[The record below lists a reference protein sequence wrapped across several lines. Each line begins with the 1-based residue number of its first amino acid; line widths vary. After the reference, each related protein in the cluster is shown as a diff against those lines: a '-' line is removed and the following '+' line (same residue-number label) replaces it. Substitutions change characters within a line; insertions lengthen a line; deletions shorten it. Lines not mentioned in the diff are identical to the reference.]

1 MVKSIPKNQ
10 LWISIA
16 LGCVSQLAFGQDN
29 TQYSNDSNTVEN
41 ADIGYN
47 DFYAQGYSEDFG
59 WEEKSL
65 LGEELPTVLTAAK
78 LKQPKAEV
86 PASVTVITDEQIKV
100 WGVRTLPELMK
111 FVPGMFVGHADHENN
126 TSVAYHT
133 SNPNTMRRLQVLVD
147 GRSVY
152 KAAIAKIIWDDIGL
166 SLEDIDRI
174 EVTRGPNAA
183 LYGANSYLGIINIKT
198 KHPEDSQGSL
208 VSWRKGNKGVQDV
221 HFRHG
226 LSFTA
231 TSLRISGSVKADE
244 GFDGENAEENKDDIR
259 DGRKHGFINAY
270 LNHELNSSSNL
281 TLKLGYKSG
290 KTEMRQID
298 FDQSPPDKTTTNG
311 YVYTRWEKE
320 FSNNHQSHLQAYWQK
335 DELKQPH
342 DVCAPTLTLSSGLA
356 QLHKQN
362 SEWANAVGALPI
374 LYKDPEPEPGFEPA
388 NLEGIVNGLRGGAF
402 DSDFIQSNL
411 GFDVTQQDLDLT
423 QTVLNQPA
431 DQQLIFDDYA
441 CGEANTDL
449 SEQRIDIEW
458 QDTMRWNDQL
468 RTVSGISFRQDSAYS
483 QTYFNGHVNNNTWR
497 AFLNAEYRATRWLIF
512 NTGGMYESETHND
525 AEFSPKL
532 AANFLIDSQQSI
544 RLVASQAVRSPDLL
558 ENQPEYIVTVKNL
571 TSNYLGLSQ
580 ADFYQQNITDDNKKA
595 LKPERIT
602 SYEVGYF
609 VAGDFKGVNT
619 EFDIKFFREELR
631 DMISDPMTLQA
642 THISNDNE
650 ADIKGVEFQL
660 LSRIN
665 YNHSILANYMYSDVD
680 SRYVGNRLTD
690 KEIQRVEK
698 LETRLSSTES
708 TMISWMY
715 NSTSWSASL
724 SYFNQDREQTSNPYE
739 RFQLSMS
746 KPFVIAGLNAEVS
759 YYIQHNRELDS
770 PLTYKNQKH
779 SNRNLYYGQL
789 ALEF

>member
-1 MVKSIPKNQ
+1 MNKLWFSIT
-10 LWISIA
+10 
-16 LGCVSQLAFGQDN
+16 LGCASQLSLAQELN
-29 TQYSNDSNTVEN
+29 NQPSPRS
-41 ADIGYN
+41 DIPSSAPTAIDYN
-47 DFYAQGYSEDFG
+47 DFYVQGYGENLG
-59 WEEKSL
+59 WEEENL
-65 LGEELPTVLTAAK
+65 LGEELPMVLTAAR
-78 LKQPKAEV
+78 LQQPKAEV
-86 PASVTVITDEQIKV
+86 PASVTVITAEQIKV

-152 KAAIAKIIWDDIGL
+152 KSAIATVIWDDIGL
-166 SLEDIDRI
+166 ALEDIDRI

-226 LSFTA
+226 LSFDS

-244 GFDGENAEENKDDIR
+244 GFDGEQAEDNKDEQR

-270 LNHELNSSSNL
+270 LNHELDSSSNL
-281 TLKLGYKSG
+281 TLQMGYKSG

-311 YVYTRWEKE
+311 YVYTRWQKE

-335 DELKQPH
+335 DDLKQSH
-342 DVCAPTLTLSSGLA
+342 DVCVPTLTLSRDLA
-356 QLHKQN
+356 SLHKQN
-362 SEWANAVGALPI
+362 DEWANAVGALPI
-374 LYKDPEPEPGFEPA
+374 LYRDPEPDQGLEPA
-388 NLEGIVNGLRGGAF
+388 ALEGLVSGLRAGAL
-402 DSDFIQSNL
+402 DRSAVAGL

-423 QTVLNQPA
+423 QILLSQPA

-441 CGEANTDL
+441 CGNVDTDL
-449 SEQRIDIEW
+449 AEQRVDIEW
-458 QDTMRWNDQL
+458 QDTLRWNDEL
-468 RTVSGISFRQDSAYS
+468 RTVSGLSFRQDSAYS
-483 QTYFNGHVNNNTWR
+483 RTYFNGHVNNNTWR

-512 NTGGMYESETHND
+512 NAGGMYEYETYND
-525 AEFSPKL
+525 AEFSPKI

-558 ENQPEYIVTVKNL
+558 ETQPEYIVTLNDL
-571 TSNYLGLSQ
+571 TDNYLGVNQ
-580 ADFYQQNITDDNKKA
+580 ADFYQQNIAGENEKS

-609 VAGDFKGVNT
+609 VAGDFKGVT
-619 EFDIKFFREELR
+619 SEFDIKFFREELR

-642 THISNDNE
+642 TYISNENE
-650 ADIKGVEFQL
+650 ADVKGVEFQL

-680 SRYVGNRLTD
+680 SRYVGNRLD
-690 KEIQRVEK
+690 EKQIRRVEK
-698 LETRLSSTES
+698 LEERLSSTES
-708 TMISWMY
+708 TMLSWMY
-715 NSTSWSASL
+715 NSANWSASL
-724 SYFNQDREQTSNPYE
+724 SYFNQDRDRISYPYE
-739 RFQLSMS
+739 RFQLSVS

-759 YYIQHNRELDS
+759 YYIQHNRQPDS

-779 SNRNLYYGQL
+779 STPNLFYGQL
-789 ALEF
+789 AIEF